1 MLRTKGLTDKL
12 LMLGIDGMDPRF
24 TKRMIA
30 EGKMPNTKKLMEM
43 GSCRDDLMLLG
54 AVPTITPPMWA
65 TLGTGCYP
73 MTHGIMDYNLSG
85 DDKEIT
91 YAAFYSTFLK
101 VQPLWNITAEAGKK
115 TLVWHWPGGAW
126 PPTID
131 NENLITVDGS
141 SPGAVCAFSSARDF
155 DTVFIAST
163 KAQKPSY
170 MPMAVRNSK
179 LDGDEKLSYLGIPQ
193 QSSRSAE
200 AKELLQK
207 YYDEYVENL
216 GVEGYTV
223 PGSFVTNAIQF
234 EDADKEFSG
243 RGLMWDLAD
252 FPTSASIS
260 PIFPPQGW
268 GFEVPADSKEFVM
281 LTGMGKVVRF
291 GLILKNADGKYDR
304 VAMYADKAKDE
315 PIKVLE
321 NDVFTPYV
329 MDVFPR
335 QDGTMENVHRTF
347 RALEIAEDGSYVR
360 IWASRGMSCEDDSV
374 WTPKSLF
381 KEITDKFGQVV
392 PTSQMTGNDPEM
404 ILKCNHPQ
412 WELSARWQSKCMHYM
427 IEEHGVEVIF
437 SHYHGPDLEGHNYM
451 KYLKERDTSK
461 ITEAQALEY
470 AAATY
475 SLTDEYIGSFMHL
488 IDDGWTIIVFSDHA
502 QICPEGEAHVIGES
516 CGICVD
522 PLASMGYT
530 VMKKD
535 ENGNSLP
542 EVDWSKTRAV
552 QTRSNSIYINLKGR
566 DPHGIVDP
574 ADKYELEEQII
585 TDLYG
590 YKDPKTGHRIVSMAL
605 HNKDAV
611 LLGLGGPMGSDIVF
625 FVHDDYC
632 YDHGNGLSTACG
644 HNNTTLSPIFLAAGP
659 GIKQNYR
666 TDRYIREVDVAP
678 TAAVLLG
685 VDIPEQCEGAPAYQI
700 LSENL

>member
-179 LDGDEKLSYLGIPQ
+179 LEGDEKLSYLGIPQ

-200 AKELLQK
+200 AKELLKK

>member
-1 MLRTKGLTDKL
+1 MLRSKGLTDKL

-30 EGKMPNTKKLMEM
+30 EGKMPNTKKLMEL
-43 GSCRDDLMLLG
+43 GSCRDDLILLG

-85 DDKEIT
+85 EDLEIT
-91 YAAFYSTFLK
+91 YAAFYSNFLK
-101 VQPLWNITAEAGKK
+101 VQPLWNITAESGKK

-126 PPTID
+126 PPTSD
-131 NENLITVDGS
+131 SENLITVDGS

-170 MPMAVRNSK
+170 MPMAIRQST
-179 LDGDEKLSYLGIPQ
+179 LEGDEKLTYLGIPQ
-193 QSSRSAE
+193 KTSKNPE
-200 AKELLQK
+200 AQELLKK
-207 YYDEYVENL
+207 YYAEYVENL

-234 EDADKEFSG
+234 EEPELEYGG

-252 FPTSASIS
+252 FPTACSIS
-260 PIFPPQGW
+260 PIFPPQNW
-268 GFEVPADSKEFVM
+268 GFELPADSKEFVM
-281 LTGMGKVVRF
+281 LTGIGKVVRF
-291 GLILKNADGKYDR
+291 GLILKNPDGKYDR
-304 VAMYADKAKDE
+304 VAMYADKSKNE
-315 PIKVLE
+315 PIQILE

-329 MDVFPR
+329 MDVLPK
-335 QDGTMENVHRTF
+335 QDGTPEKVHRTF
-347 RALEIAEDGSYVR
+347 RMLEIAEDGSYVR

-374 WTPKSLF
+374 WYPRSLF
-381 KEITDKFGQVV
+381 KEITNKFGQVI

-404 ILKCNHPQ
+404 ILKCNHEQ
-412 WELSARWQSKCMHYM
+412 WKLSAEWQSKCMHYM
-427 IEEHGVEVIF
+427 IQEHGVEVIF

-451 KYLKERDTSK
+451 KYLKERPTSK
-461 ITEAQALEY
+461 ISEEQALEY
-470 AAATY
+470 AAETY
-475 SLTDEYIGSFMHL
+475 KLTDNYIGSFLHL
-488 IDDGWTIIVFSDHA
+488 IDEGWTIIVFSDHA

-522 PLASMGYT
+522 PLRGMGYT

-535 ENGNSLP
+535 ENGKDLP
-542 EVDWSKTRAV
+542 DIDWSKTRAV

-566 DPHGIVDP
+566 QPHGIVDP

-659 GIKQNYR
+659 GIKENYR
-666 TDRYIREVDVAP
+666 TTRYIREVDVAP

-685 VDIPEQCEGAPAYQI
+685 VEIPAECEGAPAYQI
-700 LSENL
+700 LSEKL

>member
-179 LDGDEKLSYLGIPQ
+179 LEGDEKLSYLGIPQ

-611 LLGLGGPMGSDIVF
+611 LLGLGGPIGSDIVF

>member
-131 NENLITVDGS
+131 NKNLITVDGS

-179 LDGDEKLSYLGIPQ
+179 LEGDEKLSYLGIPQ

-304 VAMYADKAKDE
+304 VAMYADKTKDE

-329 MDVFPR
+329 MDVLPKS
-335 QDGTMENVHRTF
+335 DGTMEKVHRTF

-666 TDRYIREVDVAP
+666 TERYIREVDVAP

-700 LSENL
+700 LSESL

>member
-179 LDGDEKLSYLGIPQ
+179 LEGDEKLSYLGIPQ

-685 VDIPEQCEGAPAYQI
+685 VDIPEQCEVAPAYQI

>member
-1 MLRTKGLTDKL
+1 
-12 LMLGIDGMDPRF
+12 
-24 TKRMIA
+24 
-30 EGKMPNTKKLMEM
+30 
-43 GSCRDDLMLLG
+43 
-54 AVPTITPPMWA
+54 
-65 TLGTGCYP
+65 
-73 MTHGIMDYNLSG
+73 
-85 DDKEIT
+85 
-91 YAAFYSTFLK
+91 
-101 VQPLWNITAEAGKK
+101 
-115 TLVWHWPGGAW
+115 
-126 PPTID
+126 
-131 NENLITVDGS
+131 
-141 SPGAVCAFSSARDF
+141 
-155 DTVFIAST
+155 
-163 KAQKPSY
+163 
-170 MPMAVRNSK
+170 
-179 LDGDEKLSYLGIPQ
+179 
-193 QSSRSAE
+193 
-200 AKELLQK
+200 
-207 YYDEYVENL
+207 
-216 GVEGYTV
+216 
-223 PGSFVTNAIQF
+223 
-234 EDADKEFSG
+234 
-243 RGLMWDLAD
+243 
-252 FPTSASIS
+252 
-260 PIFPPQGW
+260 
-268 GFEVPADSKEFVM
+268 
-281 LTGMGKVVRF
+281 
-291 GLILKNADGKYDR
+291 
-304 VAMYADKAKDE
+304 
-315 PIKVLE
+315 
-321 NDVFTPYV
+321 
-329 MDVFPR
+329 
-335 QDGTMENVHRTF
+335 
-347 RALEIAEDGSYVR
+347 
-360 IWASRGMSCEDDSV
+360 
-374 WTPKSLF
+374 
-381 KEITDKFGQVV
+381 
-392 PTSQMTGNDPEM
+392 
-404 ILKCNHPQ
+404 
-412 WELSARWQSKCMHYM
+412 
-427 IEEHGVEVIF
+427 
-437 SHYHGPDLEGHNYM
+437 
-451 KYLKERDTSK
+451 
-461 ITEAQALEY
+461 
-470 AAATY
+470 
-475 SLTDEYIGSFMHL
+475 MHL

>member
-179 LDGDEKLSYLGIPQ
+179 LEGDEKLSYLGIPQ

-611 LLGLGGPMGSDIVF
+611 LLGLGCPMGSDIVF